1 MVLPDVAISLNARK
15 QRLAGNDIIGSKYMT
30 KVTLEFYWH
39 LNIDELIRELNASS
53 KGLNESE
60 AQKRLDEFG
69 PNSLA
74 VRQKASWFNLLIRQI
89 KNPLVLILLGAT
101 AVSFFAGEQLGSVI
115 IFLIVLGSI
124 GLSFYQ
130 EFSAANTMEKL
141 RARVSIKCRV
151 LRDGKENEILAEEV
165 VPGDIVMLSAGS
177 IVPADGVLMD
187 ANVLYVNQAAL
198 TGESVPV
205 GKKVGV
211 TQKTAS
217 LAQRNNCAFM
227 GTHVQSGS
235 GKMLVVKTGKATAF
249 GEIAED
255 IVKEAP
261 ETEFERG
268 ARGFGNFLTRV
279 MLILVISAFAVN
291 LFFARPIIDSLLF
304 SIALAV
310 GLTPELLPAIISVNL
325 SRGAQTMAKK
335 GVLVR
340 RLRAIENLGSMDVLC
355 ADKTGT
361 LTEGVLKLDKCLDVD
376 GAESELVYTL
386 ASLNT
391 YFEEGW
397 KNPLDVAIRDKGP
410 RPNLDGIKKVDEI
423 PFDFER
429 KRLTVVLRKGEEYRL
444 VTKGAVENIFSI
456 CNRILI
462 GNREQSLTTARKRA
476 IHKDFEEWSGQGYR
490 VLAVA
495 TRTIGKQEDYLP
507 KDEKTMTLHGF
518 LLFYDPPKK
527 GIVSVIEALAT
538 LGVNLK
544 LISGDHHLVTRHVA
558 ELVGLKGRKVV
569 TGSHLQRLS
578 DAELGKLVEQTQL
591 FAEVDPRQKERILEA
606 LHKNDHVLGYIGD
619 GINDAPS
626 LHAADVGI
634 SVEQAVDV
642 AKEAADFV
650 LLKRDLTVLREGI
663 LAGRQTFANSMKYIY
678 ITSSSNFGNVFSM
691 AGATLF
697 LPFLPL
703 LPFQILLTN
712 FLTDIPAFSLAND
725 EVDPELIKK
734 PRRWNLRF
742 LRDYMLGFGLL
753 SSIFDYLT
761 FGLLILVLGASQQEF
776 HTGWFIESV
785 MTELLFLLIIRT
797 RRPFFKSKPGLMLLG
812 STILI
817 GIATIVLPFLPGIG
831 TDLGFVPLV
840 GNLAIGL
847 FVISL
852 VFIFTAEIGKYLF
865 YRYERSHQG
874 GE

>member
-1 MVLPDVAISLNARK
+1 VSKNLLGTYWNHKPEELLRELGASPDGLSEAAARK
-15 QRLAGNDIIGSKYMT
+15 RLS
-30 KVTLEFYWH
+30 
-39 LNIDELIRELNASS
+39 
-53 KGLNESE
+53 
-60 AQKRLDEFG
+60 EFG
-69 PNSLA
+69 PNALA
-74 VRQKASWFNLLIRQI
+74 ARQKASGFQLLLRQV
-89 KNPLVLILLGAT
+89 KNPLVLILLAAT
-101 AVSFFAGEQLGSVI
+101 AVSFFAGEQLGAII

-130 EFSAANTMEKL
+130 EYSAANAMEKL
-141 RARVSIKCRV
+141 RSRISLKCRV
-151 LRDGKENEILAEEV
+151 LRDGKEQDIFAEEV
-165 VPGDIVMLSAGS
+165 VPGEVVMLSAGS
-177 IVPADGVLMD
+177 IVPADGVLID
-187 ANVLYVNQAAL
+187 ANILYINQASL
-198 TGESVPV
+198 TGESVAV

-211 TQKTAS
+211 SPKNAS
-217 LAQRNNCAFM
+217 LAHRSNCAFM

-235 GKMLVVKTGKATAF
+235 GKLLVVQTGRETAY
-249 GEIAED
+249 GEIAEE
-255 IVKEAP
+255 IAKEAP

-268 ARGFGNFLTRV
+268 ARSFGILLTRI
-279 MLILVISAFAVN
+279 MFILVIGAFIVN
-291 LFFARPIIDSLLF
+291 VIFARPIIDSLLF

-335 GVLVR
+335 GVLMR

-376 GAESELVYTL
+376 GAESELVYYL

-391 YFEEGW
+391 FFEEGW

-410 RPNLDGIKKVDEI
+410 KPNLEGIKKVDEI

-444 VTKGAVENIFSI
+444 VTKGAVENIFSS
-456 CNRILI
+456 CSRILI
-462 GNREQSLTTARKRA
+462 GNREQSLTAARKKA
-476 IHKDFEEWSGQGYR
+476 IHKAIEEWSGQGYR

-495 TRTIGKQEDYLP
+495 TRSIGKQEDYLP

-527 GIVSVIEALAT
+527 GIVHVIEELAK

-558 ELVGLKGRKVV
+558 ELVGLKGRNVV
-569 TGSHLQRLS
+569 TGSQLQRLT
-578 DAELGKLVEQTQL
+578 DTKLRKLVEETQL

-606 LHKNDHVLGYIGD
+606 LHKNDHVLGYMGD

-626 LHAADVGI
+626 LHVADVGI
-634 SVEQAVDV
+634 SVDTAVEV

-650 LLKRDLTVLREGI
+650 LLKRDLSVLKEGI

-725 EVDPELIKK
+725 EVDPELVAK
-734 PRRWNLRF
+734 PRRWNLHF
-742 LRDYMLGFGLL
+742 LRDYMLAFGFL
-753 SSIFDYLT
+753 SSLFDYLT
-761 FGLLILVLGASQQEF
+761 FGLLILVLGASQEEF

-797 RRPFFKSKPGLMLLG
+797 RRPFMRSKPSLALMI
-812 STILI
+812 STILV
-817 GIATIVLPFLPGIG
+817 GIVALALPFLPQLGA
-831 TDLGFVPLV
+831 DLGFVPLPL
-840 GNLAIGL
+840 NLAIGL
-847 FVISL
+847 VIVTVL
-852 VFIFTAEIGKYLF
+852 FILSAEIGKALF
-865 YRYERSHQG
+865 FRFEKEQ
-874 GE
+874 

>member
-1 MVLPDVAISLNARK
+1 MSKNNLDHYWSLKAEELLQDLGATADGLSEGAARK
-15 QRLAGNDIIGSKYMT
+15 RLA
-30 KVTLEFYWH
+30 
-39 LNIDELIRELNASS
+39 
-53 KGLNESE
+53 
-60 AQKRLDEFG
+60 EFG
-69 PNSLA
+69 PNTLA
-74 VRQKASWFNLLIRQI
+74 VRQKASGFQLLLRQV
-89 KNPLVLILLGAT
+89 KNPLVLILLAAT
-101 AVSFFAGEQLGSVI
+101 AVSFVAGEQLGSII

-130 EFSAANTMEKL
+130 EYSAANAMEKL
-141 RARVSIKCRV
+141 RSRISLKCRV
-151 LRDGKENEILAEEV
+151 LRDGKEQEIFAEEV
-165 VPGDIVMLSAGS
+165 VPGEIVMLSAGS
-177 IVPADGVLMD
+177 IVPADGVLID
-187 ANVLYVNQAAL
+187 ANILYINQAAL
-198 TGESVPV
+198 TGESVAV

-211 TQKTAS
+211 TPKAAS

-235 GKMLVVKTGKATAF
+235 GKLLIVQTGRKTAF
-249 GEIAED
+249 GEIAEE
-255 IVKEAP
+255 IAKEAP

-268 ARGFGNFLTRV
+268 ARSFGVLLTRI
-279 MLILVISAFAVN
+279 MLILVISAFAAN

-376 GAESELVYTL
+376 GVESELVYNL

-397 KNPLDVAIRDKGP
+397 KNPLDVAIREKGP
-410 RPNLDGIKKVDEI
+410 KPNLDGIKKVDEI

-444 VTKGAVENIFSI
+444 VTKGAVENIFAS
-456 CNRILI
+456 CSRILI
-462 GNREQSLTTARKRA
+462 GDREQNLTAARKKA
-476 IHKDFEEWSGQGYR
+476 IHKDFEEWSRQGYR

-495 TRTIGKQEDYLP
+495 TRSIGKQEDYLP
-507 KDEKTMTLHGF
+507 RDEKNMTLHGF

-527 GIVSVIEALAT
+527 GIVNVIEKLAK

-544 LISGDHHLVTRHVA
+544 LISGDHHLVTRYVA

-569 TGSHLQRLS
+569 TGSQLQRLS
-578 DAELGKLVEQTQL
+578 DAELRKLVEEAQL

-606 LHKNDHVLGYIGD
+606 LHKNDHVIGYMGD

-626 LHAADVGI
+626 LHVADVGI
-634 SVEQAVDV
+634 SVDTAVEV

-650 LLKRDLTVLREGI
+650 LLKRDLSVLKEGI
-663 LAGRQTFANSMKYIY
+663 LAGRRTFANSMKYIY

-725 EVDPELIKK
+725 EVDPELVAK
-734 PRRWNLRF
+734 PRRWNLHF
-742 LRDYMLGFGLL
+742 LRDYMLAFGFL
-753 SSIFDYLT
+753 SSLFDYLT
-761 FGLLILVLGASQQEF
+761 FGLLILVLGASEAEF

-797 RRPFFKSKPGLMLLG
+797 RRTFIRSKPSLALML
-812 STILI
+812 STILV
-817 GIATIVLPFLPGIG
+817 GIVALALPFLPQIG
-831 TDLGFVPLV
+831 TDLGFVPLP

-847 FVISL
+847 AIVTIL
-852 VFIFTAEIGKYLF
+852 FILSAEIGKALF
-865 YRYERSHQG
+865 YRFEQ
-874 GE
+874 EQ